1 MTSKIKF
8 PPNFSNLFP
17 KRFTYSTLPTSN
29 SDNDIID
36 NELEDLHNTHYQ
48 MIDDNLKTLDTIS
61 SIFEKTIMVI
71 DNIKES
77 LKF

>member
-8 PPNFSNLFP
+8 PHNFSNLFP

-36 NELEDLHNTHYQ
+36 NELEDLHNAHYQ